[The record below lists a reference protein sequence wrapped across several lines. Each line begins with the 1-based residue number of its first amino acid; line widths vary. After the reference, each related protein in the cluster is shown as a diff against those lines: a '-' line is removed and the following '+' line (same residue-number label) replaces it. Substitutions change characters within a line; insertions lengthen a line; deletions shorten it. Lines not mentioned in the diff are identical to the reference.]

1 MTAAALRHVY
11 VATAVLIALVALI
24 AAAFNGRSITGSQQ
38 SVAPKGERAVQYIG
52 LPPWAKRATTATSSR
67 SDRASPP

>member
-38 SVAPKGERAVQYIG
+38 SVAPKGERTVQY
-52 LPPWAKRATTATSSR
+52 
-67 SDRASPP
+67 